1 MVDDDRSLS
10 GDVLF
15 LHTVAMFQAAAMQQ
29 LGKILDP
36 MSGEIAKDLAQAKL
50 SIDILEVLK
59 EKTKGNLSSME
70 EEFLD
75 KVLFEL
81 HMNYVDEVKAAGEAG
96 GPELKGKGAKARGEE
111 PEKGV
116 GGGEDGS

>member
-1 MVDDDRSLS
+1 MVENDRSTS

-36 MSGEIAKDLAQAKL
+36 TSGEVAKDLAQAKL

-70 EEFLD
+70 AEFLD

-81 HMNYVDEVKAAGEAG
+81 HMNYVDEVKASEGAG
-96 GPELKGKGAKARGEE
+96 GPERKDEGSKERGKEQG
-111 PEKGV
+111 KGV
-116 GGGEDGS
+116 GGGEAGS